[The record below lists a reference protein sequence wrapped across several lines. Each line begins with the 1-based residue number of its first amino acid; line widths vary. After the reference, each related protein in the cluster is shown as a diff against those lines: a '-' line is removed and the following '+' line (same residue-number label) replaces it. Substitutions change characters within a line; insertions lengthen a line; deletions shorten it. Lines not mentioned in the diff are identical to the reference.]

1 MRIVFWRSRTEE
13 NDAIAI
19 ACFCR
24 HLKKYK
30 NIVNSQKCPKE
41 NMMFI
46 IDLD

>member
-1 MRIVFWRSRTEE
+1 MRIVFWRSRPEE
-13 NDAIAI
+13 NDAIVI

-41 NMMFI
+41 IMMFI